1 MDRGLTPHLHCIN
14 SVNARNQRVGILLK
28 VLKVPF
34 LEPVSE
40 ERHLFLCHRF
50 DHKSLVV
57 REEEKAATGA
67 RCLACLENVV
77 AVLLWGQRFKND
89 IPGNSALASQLSKL
103 SIQPGVDVN
112 LPVDGKLG
120 LFLHE
125 LGDVGLEREV
135 LIHSE
140 LLLAEVLPGLEI
152 RDDNFVKRAVQCRL
166 IVYKPVS
173 VGFQIRTFFDG
184 VADGFED
191 HINKLDVQR

>member
-1 MDRGLTPHLHCIN
+1 M
-14 SVNARNQRVGILLK
+14 
-28 VLKVPF
+28 
-34 LEPVSE
+34 
-40 ERHLFLCHRF
+40 
-50 DHKSLVV
+50 
-57 REEEKAATGA
+57 
-67 RCLACLENVV
+67 
-77 AVLLWGQRFKND
+77 
-89 IPGNSALASQLSKL
+89 
-103 SIQPGVDVN
+103 
-112 LPVDGKLG
+112 PVDGKLG